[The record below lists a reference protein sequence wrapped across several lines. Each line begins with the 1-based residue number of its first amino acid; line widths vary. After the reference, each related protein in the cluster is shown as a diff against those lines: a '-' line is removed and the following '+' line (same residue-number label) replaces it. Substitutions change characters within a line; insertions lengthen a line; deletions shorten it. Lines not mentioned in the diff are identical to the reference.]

1 MISMNYVNTQ
11 RMELSDRA
19 LCSEALDSVS
29 SAERG
34 GFGVGH
40 ENMLF
45 LPFQPLLLSCLIY
58 VDDLK
63 SLEAT
68 SFSERHQL
76 TQNGELDWKALWSD
90 ITSLG
95 ESARTDIRRK

>member
-1 MISMNYVNTQ
+1 MA
-11 RMELSDRA
+11 EH
-19 LCSEALDSVS
+19 LCSEVLGSVS
-29 SAERG
+29 SAG
-34 GFGVGH
+34 GGGVSRVRH

-45 LPFQPLLLSCLIY
+45 LPFQPLLLACLIY

-95 ESARTDIRRK
+95 TCPH